1 SGLRQKSF
9 QSLITAGASATQ
21 TWCASPTTILRNT
34 LNPAAIIGPVWG
46 APDVLW
52 AIQPGT
58 WYGWPD
64 FSAGMPLNLHRF
76 KPPFKVQP
84 QFLLAT
90 HPNAPPKPAAT
101 FAVHSSADGFDF
113 SHNRALGH
121 VGQAFVAVFGGQ
133 APTVGKVLHSVGAK
147 VVRVN
152 VDNGVVEEFAV
163 SKGKING
170 PASKIGSGGLER
182 PVAARF
188 NPRGDALYIV
198 DFGVMLQDKK
208 GSHPQPGTGVLW
220 RITTNPLP

>member
-1 SGLRQKSF
+1 MVAGAFLPFGTPSTPGQVIKGQVPCSGAILRGRPEGGRPELVAWGLRNPF
-9 QSLITAGASATQ
+9 GLAFAS
-21 TWCASPTTILRNT
+21 SGRLYVMENGYDER
-34 LNPAAIIGPVWG
+34 GSRPVWG

-163 SKGKING
+163 
-170 PASKIGSGGLER
+170 
-182 PVAARF
+182 
-188 NPRGDALYIV
+188 
-198 DFGVMLQDKK
+198 
-208 GSHPQPGTGVLW
+208 
-220 RITTNPLP
+220 